1 MRRRLSR
8 SPDGGRHAQSART
21 AHLGGA
27 AACAAALLLG
37 SAGLRAQAP
46 GKAAEPA
53 APFVSRPDAEL
64 LLLALRLQGE
74 TLADAL
80 PAFPTRTGVLL
91 PFGEV
96 CRLLD
101 LAIEVDVTRGSASGF
116 VIAPGRRFLADVPG
130 RRLVVD
136 GRESVLDP
144 SGVEVHQDDLYVDAR
159 VLSVWLPVDFTVD
172 LYAAAV
178 VARPRETLPLQARRG
193 RVAAA
198 ERTLGAAGIPHYPEK
213 ANPYRP
219 LDWPVVDESLRV
231 TLLPKDGGGRKLGFQ
246 SSTYASADLLF
257 HEANGYLFVDDQGGV
272 SESRLTLGR
281 RDDRGTLLGP
291 LHAREYAVGDV
302 LYPGLQSIALP
313 RSGNGF
319 LLSSFPLDRQS
330 QFDRNT
336 FRGELPAG
344 WDVELYQNGSLVA
357 FQGGRPDGRYE
368 FPDVPLLF
376 GLNVFRLVFYGPQGQ
391 RREET
396 HTFNVADSL
405 PAKGRLDYRVVGN
418 DPKSGGRRGH
428 AEAEYG
434 LFKAMSLGASVAGLD
449 LDDGTTHRYGR
460 LGLRGYAG
468 AFFGQLDAVSDFG
481 SGSLVQ
487 ATVQGRAGAL
497 GFLAS
502 YATLRDFRS
511 EIFRPQFGP
520 ISSRAELRLD
530 ATVPKSFLPQIP
542 IVLDARLD
550 RTTTGLDV
558 WNVVNRISVSGGR
571 GFALSNYVDWRF
583 FRGLAAPEESALGD
597 FLVSQ
602 VIGTFVLRAETLY
615 DLRPSAHFNTIA
627 ATVEKLVAR
636 RYLASAGVSRILAS
650 SQTHVLVGV
659 SRQEGA
665 LAFGVN
671 IDVASPGGLSAILT
685 LNASFGR
692 DPHTGR
698 WRMQSRPLAGTGAV
712 APLAFFDANGNGVKD
727 PGERALEG
735 AAFLVG
741 GGATAARTDA
751 DGTALLSPLVP
762 YRLVDVGV
770 ALGSLEDP
778 LARPLTPGVS
788 LVPRP
793 GRLTPLEFPLVI
805 RGEVTG
811 TAYRRRGSDVQ
822 PASGVEMQL
831 VDATGTVVGSARTA
845 FDGFFDLT
853 DLPPGRYVL
862 CASPDQLRRLG
873 LPAPPPK
880 DVVLEPTGTILDGLD
895 LVIVDPSPP
904 APAPEPEPPTP

>member
-1 MRRRLSR
+1 V
-8 SPDGGRHAQSART
+8 PPP
-21 AHLGGA
+21 
-27 AACAAALLLG
+27 
-37 SAGLRAQAP
+37 AP
-46 GKAAEPA
+46 Y
-53 APFVSRPDAEL
+53 VTRPDSEL

-74 TLADAL
+74 ILADAL
-80 PAFPTRTGVLL
+80 PAYPTRTGVLL

-101 LAIEVDVTRGSASGF
+101 LAVEVDVTRGSAAGF

-136 GRESVLDP
+136 GRETELDA

-159 VLSVWLPVDFTVD
+159 VMSKWLPVDFTVD
-172 LYAAAV
+172 LYGALV
-178 VARPRETLPLQARRG
+178 VARPREALPIQARRG

-198 ERTLGAAGIPHYPEK
+198 EKTLGGAALPRYPET
-213 ANPYRP
+213 ANPYR
-219 LDWPVVDESLRV
+219 LFDWPVVDESVRF
-231 TLLPKDGGGRKLGFQ
+231 TLLPQEGGGRRLGIQ
-246 SSTYASADLLF
+246 SSTYASADLLW
-257 HEANGYLFVDDQGGV
+257 HEAHGYLFVDDQGGV
-272 SESRLTLGR
+272 SQSRLTLGR

-291 LHAREYAVGDV
+291 LGAREYAVGDV
-302 LYPGLQSIALP
+302 LYPGLETIAQP

-336 FRGELPAG
+336 FRGELFSG

-357 FQGGRPDGRYE
+357 FQGSRADGLYE
-368 FPDVPLLF
+368 FRDVPLLF

-396 HTFNVADSL
+396 RTFNVADSL
-405 PAKGRLDYRVVGN
+405 PAKGRLNYRVVGN
-418 DPKSGGRRGH
+418 DPRGAGRRGH

-434 LFKAMSLGASVAGLD
+434 LVKGISIGASVAGLE
-449 LDDGTTHRYGR
+449 LDDGTTHHYGR

-468 AFFGQLDAVSDFG
+468 PFFGQLDAVEDFG
-481 SGSLVQ
+481 NGSLVQ

-497 GFLAS
+497 GLLAS
-502 YATLRDFRS
+502 YATLRDFQS

-530 ATVPKSFLPQIP
+530 ATVPKTFLPQIP

-558 WNVVNRISVSGGR
+558 WEVVNRISMSAGR
-571 GFALSNYVDWRF
+571 GFALSNFVDWRF
-583 FRGLAAPEESALGD
+583 FRGEAAPEKSALGD
-597 FLVSQ
+597 LLVSK
-602 VIGTFVLRAETLY
+602 VIGTFVLRAEALY
-615 DLRPSAHFNTIA
+615 DLTSGARVNTVTA
-627 ATVEKLVAR
+627 AAEKFLAA
-636 RYLASAGVSRILAS
+636 RYLVSAGVSRVVQT
-650 SQTHVLVGV
+650 SQTHVLAGV

-665 LAFGVN
+665 FAFGVN
-671 IDVASPGGLSAILT
+671 LDVASPGGLSAILT

-692 DPHTGR
+692 DPHTGK

-712 APLAFFDANGNGVKD
+712 APLAFFDANGNGIRD
-727 PGERALEG
+727 AGEHALEG
-735 AAFLVG
+735 VG
-741 GGATAARTDA
+741 FQVAGGATAARTAA
-751 DGTALLSPLVP
+751 DGTTLLSPIAP

-770 ALGSLEDP
+770 ALGTLEDP
-778 LARPLTPGVS
+778 LARPSMPGLS

-793 GRLTPLEFPLVI
+793 GRLTPLEFPIVI

-811 TAYRRRGSDVQ
+811 TTYRRQGTDVQ

-831 VDATGTVVGSARTA
+831 VDAAGTVVKSARSA
-845 FDGFFDLT
+845 FDGFFDLS
-853 DLPPGRYVL
+853 DVPPGRYVL
-862 CASPDQLRRLG
+862 RASPDQMRRLG
-873 LPAPPPK
+873 LPAPPPR
-880 DVVLEPTGTILDGLD
+880 DVVLEPSGTILDGLD
-895 LVIVDPSPP
+895 LVIVEPAPP
-904 APAPEPEPPTP
+904 APDEKVP